1 MQESVSKA
9 FRLQPL
15 QPDCSFFV
23 PSLCSISFSSSFSQN
38 PGSHLPPCLLCYR
51 TYLSTGSRAWYRSL
65 SVHPFLPPLPTKPVS
80 SHPSVYHT
88 FISVCFRG
96 HVPFSTPPGVTC
108 HARESNWLCHHSNL
122 GLNPASAI
130 SQHVIFIPPSQGT
143 HCDHV

>member
-1 MQESVSKA
+1 LS
-9 FRLQPL
+9 LP
-15 QPDCSFFV
+15 FV
-23 PSLCSISFSSSFSQN
+23 PFLFPVPSARTQGPIFHPVFCATGLIYPQV
-38 PGSHLPPCLLCYR
+38 PGPG
-51 TYLSTGSRAWYRSL
+51 TGAL